1 MNETRAPDKDD
12 LKSKVKADYL
22 KGIKPKDLS
31 EKYDTSINTIKSW
44 IKRYGW
50 NKEDNKKGAS
60 KEKKDAPL
68 KRKRGAPTGSKNAL
82 GNHGGAP
89 VGNTNAVKHGAYS
102 KIYWDVLDEEE
113 KEMIEDVPTDEEM
126 LLIEQ
131 IQLFSIRERR
141 IMKAIN
147 KYRNIKGEVYVA
159 GVMRSENKRSFSD
172 KDEEELYNQRQIQK
186 VQNEEILPGKA
197 YQISTSTEATIN
209 LINRL
214 EKELTTVQG
223 KKTAAIQAL
232 TNLRLEK
239 EKLDG
244 NQKGNDLVRAWAEK
258 VMQIRRDSGGE

>member
-1 MNETRAPDKDD
+1 MNEARAPDKDE
-12 LKSKVKADYL
+12 LKLKVKADYL

-50 NKEDNKKGAS
+50 NKDDNKTGAT
-60 KEKKDAPL
+60 EDKKDAPL
-68 KRKRGAPTGSKNAL
+68 KRKRGAPKGSKNAL
-82 GNHGGAP
+82 GNQGGAP

-102 KIYWDVLDEEE
+102 KIYWDVLDDEE

-147 KYRNIKGEVYVA
+147 KYSAIKGEVYVA
-159 GVMRSENKRSFSD
+159 GVMRSETKRSFSD
-172 KDEEELYNQRQIQK
+172 KSEEELYNERQRQK
-186 VQNEEILPGKA
+186 VQKEEILPGKS

-214 EKELTTVQG
+214 EKELSTVQS
-223 KKTAAIQAL
+223 KKTTAIQAL

-239 EKLDG
+239 EKLNGD
-244 NQKGNDLVRAWAEK
+244 QKGNDLVKVWAEK
-258 VMQIRRDSGGE
+258 VMQTRRGSDGE